1 MAGCI
6 EEEFNTWI
14 AIVRLGRKRQPRR
27 NEFAGVGLE
36 KSRGSNT
43 RVTERSGVGF
53 AAAECEIDK
62 VPDADGERDSTG
74 SAFHPVHVWGGCV
87 HDFL

>member
-14 AIVRLGRKRQPRR
+14 AIVRLGGKREPRR

-36 KSRGSNT
+36 KNPGAKPAIQKYQ
-43 RVTERSGVGF
+43 E
-53 AAAECEIDK
+53 
-62 VPDADGERDSTG
+62 
-74 SAFHPVHVWGGCV
+74 
-87 HDFL
+87 